1 MFGEGSDVLV
11 VVLVG
16 SMMTEEVWV
25 LVDERLVVVVVELPL
40 GWFRGGW

>member
-40 GWFRGGW
+40 G